1 MTTTTDNGRIY
12 LPKEYREK
20 HGERYKIV
28 DLGDRLL
35 LVPVP
40 EDPLEELREEWGD
53 VEGSGEELKRR
64 ARETMTEEA
73 GN

>member
-40 EDPLEELREEWGD
+40 EDPLKELREEWD
-53 VEGSGEELKRR
+53 ESEGSAEELKQK